1 MLTEKRSS
9 MLHGVL
15 LIALFAC
22 AGNAMGETFAPVA
35 IIVKMIR
42 VMLLVPVLLI
52 LAYWIAMKAR
62 RSGGTAGV
70 NISTPWFALMVLA
83 VIGFNSFNLLPLA
96 LVDGINSSDTFLLTM
111 AKYLAPV
118 LL

>member
-1 MLTEKRSS
+1 
-9 MLHGVL
+9 
-15 LIALFAC
+15 
-22 AGNAMGETFAPVA
+22 
-35 IIVKMIR
+35 
-42 VMLLVPVLLI
+42 
-52 LAYWIAMKAR
+52 
-62 RSGGTAGV
+62 
-70 NISTPWFALMVLA
+70 MVLA